1 MWSEDSLICLFVK
14 ILFQGKLSNMIKIKL
29 KTQNHDWNFR
39 NLPRPCEEEPHE
51 NITSDIGNL
60 EDDDISLSESITDD
74 MATVDD
80 SKKIPLGK
88 PSGILARLR
97 AKKQVKLES

>member
-1 MWSEDSLICLFVK
+1 MPK
-14 ILFQGKLSNMIKIKL
+14 
-29 KTQNHDWNFR
+29 
-39 NLPRPCEEEPHE
+39 PCEEEPHE
-51 NITSDIGNL
+51 DITSDIGNL
-60 EDDDISLSESITDD
+60 EDDDISLSESMTDD

-97 AKKQVKLES
+97 AKKQVKSHTYIKVNSKLTKTLRDKILGHQRA